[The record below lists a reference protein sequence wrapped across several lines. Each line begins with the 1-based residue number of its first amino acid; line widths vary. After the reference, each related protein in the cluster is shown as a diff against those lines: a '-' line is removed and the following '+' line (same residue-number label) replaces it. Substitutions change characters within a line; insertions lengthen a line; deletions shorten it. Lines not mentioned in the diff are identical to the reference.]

1 MTVRQD
7 IEEIKANVTETR
19 LLLWELRKDVAD
31 IANVVRGAVLEQ
43 METEEHNGRVPIPLL
58 FPCRKILYKAGIFYV
73 DEIPLTA
80 KRLKAIDGI
89 GAVEASRILHVITQK
104 PGTA

>member
-1 MTVRQD
+1 M
-7 IEEIKANVTETR
+7 R
-19 LLLWELRKDVAD
+19 LLLWELRKDVSD

-43 METEEHNGRVPIPLL
+43 METEEHNGRVPIPRTFPNHLL
-58 FPCRKILYKAGIFYV
+58 LLESGIFYM

-89 GAVEASRILHVITQK
+89 DADKAANILHLITQK